1 MMLDVGDGHS
11 IYYEEHGKGA
21 PVIVIHGG
29 PGGGIQ
35 RSVLKLF
42 DLRKWHVILY
52 DQRGAGKST
61 PSLETRANT
70 TWHLVADLERI
81 RTHLSI
87 PRWTLF
93 GGSWGS
99 TLALAYTSKH
109 MDRVAGLILRGICL
123 MEAWENRWLYEP
135 GGVSR
140 IAPGPWRAFTR
151 AAGKHQR
158 HSLLNRYSA
167 LLRNRRTRKAAVN
180 AWTTYEHSLSFLKP
194 CPIDESKSDKSRGKS
209 KSNASLAILET
220 HYFRH
225 GAWLRPGQLLRA
237 ARRIPASIPV
247 SIVQGRYDLVCPPAS
262 AFALHDA
269 IPHSRLIL
277 TQAGHSAAEPETAAA
292 LRTILAEE
300 KV

>member
-1 MMLDVGDGHS
+1 ML
-11 IYYEEHGKGA
+11 
-21 PVIVIHGG
+21 HGG

-35 RSVLKLF
+35 RSLLKLF
-42 DLRKWHVILY
+42 DLRKWRVILY
-52 DQRGAGKST
+52 DQRGAGKSM

-70 TWHLVADLERI
+70 TWHLVDDIERL

-87 PRWTLF
+87 STWTVF

-151 AAGKHQR
+151 AAGKRNGQRNGSHQR
-158 HSLLNRYSA
+158 QSLLNRYSA

-180 AWTTYEHSLSFLKP
+180 AWNTYEHSLSFLKP
-194 CPIDESKSDKSRGKS
+194 LP
-209 KSNASLAILET
+209 
-220 HYFRH
+220 
-225 GAWLRPGQLLRA
+225 
-237 ARRIPASIPV
+237 
-247 SIVQGRYDLVCPPAS
+247 
-262 AFALHDA
+262 
-269 IPHSRLIL
+269 
-277 TQAGHSAAEPETAAA
+277 
-292 LRTILAEE
+292 
-300 KV
+300 